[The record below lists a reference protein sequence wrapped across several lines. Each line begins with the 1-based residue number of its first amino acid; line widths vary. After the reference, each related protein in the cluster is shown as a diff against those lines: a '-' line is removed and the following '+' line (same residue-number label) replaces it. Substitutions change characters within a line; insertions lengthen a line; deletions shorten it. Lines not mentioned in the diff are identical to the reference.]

1 MNVPTGVVCRGHL
14 CKHFL
19 FAMMKVIDLSEE
31 SPLAYQSAYLPCEV
45 EGIIEQC
52 FKNGEQILT
61 VYCIRI
67 SLPMMPFKEDL

>member
-1 MNVPTGVVCRGHL
+1 
-14 CKHFL
+14 
-19 FAMMKVIDLSEE
+19 MMKVIDLSEE